1 MKNKK
6 TTIITGGAGR
16 IGQSLARQLV
26 EKKENVLI
34 GDFNKNKLNLIK
46 KKINSKHLEI
56 FHGDLTKIKN
66 IDKFIKFGVS
76 KFGKINSAVHC
87 SYPTSKGWGTK
98 FENLD
103 EKYLYEDIQKQL
115 GGTLIFSQRIIKYFL
130 KIKEGNLIL
139 VSSIQGIQS
148 PKFDHYNNLKMTS
161 PIEYSATKAGV
172 ISISKYLSKYYRKKN
187 IRINCISPGG
197 IEDNQPSLFKKRYKI
212 SCNSKGL
219 LSADDISNS
228 IRFLLS
234 DESKYYNGQNL
245 VIDDGWSL

>member
-76 KFGKINSAVHC
+76 NFFNEFLEKIV
-87 SYPTSKGWGTK
+87 PR
-98 FENLD
+98 
-103 EKYLYEDIQKQL
+103 YL
-115 GGTLIFSQRIIKYFL
+115 
-130 KIKEGNLIL
+130 
-139 VSSIQGIQS
+139 
-148 PKFDHYNNLKMTS
+148 
-161 PIEYSATKAGV
+161 
-172 ISISKYLSKYYRKKN
+172 
-187 IRINCISPGG
+187 
-197 IEDNQPSLFKKRYKI
+197 
-212 SCNSKGL
+212 
-219 LSADDISNS
+219 
-228 IRFLLS
+228 
-234 DESKYYNGQNL
+234 
-245 VIDDGWSL
+245 